1 MEDASRRISILVAE
15 DNDLYR
21 RGLVSVLADRA
32 FAVLGSASVGA
43 DAVRM
48 TAELQPDVVLL
59 DLVLADGDSIPRI
72 AEMIEAHPGVKVVV
86 LSSSS
91 DRDSFLRSLRAGA
104 AGFLS
109 KDQSPVGPRARA
121 ARAAAGR
128 GADLAAAHD
137 APRRRGPP
145 RGSPARDRGARA
157 RSRPPDAAPA
167 RDPAHARERRHDGRA
182 SRPSSTSRSRPCAG
196 TSSRSCASS
205 ACARAPTPSRAS
217 RSSRPYSVDRA
228 CARSTSAWAGTS
240 AIRSRRCATRSPA
253 SRGCRASSSTPSP
266 RPTRAR
272 RSA

>member
-1 MEDASRRISILVAE
+1 MDLGRSALEDASRRISILVAE

-32 FAVLGSASVGA
+32 FAVLGSASLGT

-109 KDQSPVGPRARA
+109 KDQSP
-121 ARAAAGR
+121 AGLER
-128 GADLAAAHD
+128 RED
-137 APRRRGPP
+137 RRREIAALVPDRDHLTP
-145 RGSPARDRGARA
+145 RQLEILRMLAGGATTVGIATELYLSVETVRWHIKSILRKLGV
-157 RSRPPDAAPA
+157 RSRADAI
-167 RDPAHARERRHDGRA
+167 
-182 SRPSSTSRSRPCAG
+182 
-196 TSSRSCASS
+196 
-205 ACARAPTPSRAS
+205 ACLEELQA
-217 RSSRPYSVDRA
+217 V
-228 CARSTSAWAGTS
+228 
-240 AIRSRRCATRSPA
+240 
-253 SRGCRASSSTPSP
+253 
-266 RPTRAR
+266 
-272 RSA
+272 